1 MHEIVKI
8 NWMPLVSFFLWVTGF
23 AVILSALVVM
33 KKRKLKTAIII
44 SIVLI
49 IAGGVLYL
57 FKMPSHKLLV
67 PGVSAVDKE
76 KCMPVGNGLAF
87 AVEDLGLD
95 ALNRGHKRNTTAIK
109 DNTAAL
115 FYGGYIKTPFITFPG
130 GDYVVVF
137 HARGSR
143 AKEEYAILK
152 VEFEQLDNTNYLI
165 TEESRY
171 IPLSNLMQRWV
182 TGFHVNRPG
191 IGRLKISFVNDD
203 LEPGGKRDRN
213 AWIKDIK
220 ILKHK
225 KK

>member
-1 MHEIVKI
+1 MHEIVII
-8 NWMPLVSFFLWVTGF
+8 NWTLLVSFFLWVTGL
-23 AVILSALVVM
+23 AVILSGLAVM
-33 KKRKLKTAIII
+33 KKRKIKKAIII
-44 SIVLI
+44 SAILIV
-49 IAGGVLYL
+49 AGGVLYL
-57 FKMPSHKLLV
+57 FKMPTHNLLV
-67 PGVSAVDKE
+67 SRVSVVDKE
-76 KCMPVGNGLAF
+76 KCMPVGDGLAF
-87 AVEDLGLD
+87 AVQDLGLD
-95 ALNRGHKRNTTAIK
+95 ALNRGHKRNTTGIM

-115 FYGGYIKTPFITFPG
+115 FYGGFLKTPFIIFPE

-152 VEFEQLDNTNYLI
+152 VEFEQLDDADYLI

-171 IPLSNLMQRWV
+171 IPLNKSMRRWL
-182 TGFHVNRPG
+182 TGFRVNRPG
-191 IGRLKISFVNDD
+191 IGRVKISFVNDD

-225 KK
+225 NG